1 MISGNSVKSATSITS
16 RPASRSRRAV
26 PPVDSISTLAATSVL
41 ASSTSPVLSETDKRA
56 RRMGIGALTFMINV
70 PILHD

>member
-1 MISGNSVKSATSITS
+1 M
-16 RPASRSRRAV
+16 

-56 RRMGIGALTFMINV
+56 RRMGIVAFTFMIDV
-70 PILHD
+70 PILHDSLFN